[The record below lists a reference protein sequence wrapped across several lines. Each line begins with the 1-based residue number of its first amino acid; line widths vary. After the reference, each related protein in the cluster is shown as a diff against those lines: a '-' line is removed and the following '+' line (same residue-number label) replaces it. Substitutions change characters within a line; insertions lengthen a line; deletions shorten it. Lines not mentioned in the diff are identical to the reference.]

1 MIDRLKSV
9 RRYALEKGKTTAWV
23 YTQFRNGKLKCYSID
38 DIKFVLED
46 K

>member
-1 MIDRLKSV
+1 MIERLKSV

-23 YTQFRNGKLKCYSID
+23 YTQFKTGKLKCFVID